1 MQTQILKSL
10 NKKDSKA
17 IETLQ
22 IQKSVICQ
30 SNLLNL
36 FKKELVNT
44 IVVLSLDMDKRITSI
59 IWITQELENIICQ
72 VYGTDIEYFLLF
84 YLIVCSILII

>member
-1 MQTQILKSL
+1 MKIIALICQEVKAKWKILSLMQTQILKSL

-36 FKKELVNT
+36 FKKE
-44 IVVLSLDMDKRITSI
+44 
-59 IWITQELENIICQ
+59 
-72 VYGTDIEYFLLF
+72 
-84 YLIVCSILII
+84 